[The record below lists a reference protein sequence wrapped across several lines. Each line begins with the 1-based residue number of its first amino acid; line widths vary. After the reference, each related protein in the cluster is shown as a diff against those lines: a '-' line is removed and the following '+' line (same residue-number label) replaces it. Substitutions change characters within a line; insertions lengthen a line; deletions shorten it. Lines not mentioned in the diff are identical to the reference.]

1 MDGDTETVQ
10 IYPVEPSGVTN
21 SPWQSVDWSSDAI
34 KLGVGLRTAE
44 KPTGGTFTV
53 TDGAGY
59 ATSALA
65 FDVSTADLA
74 TALNGLYQINTE
86 GGVTVT
92 GTVGDYYII
101 TYVTA
106 GAKTAIGSADGTLL
120 TPYGTASVSEIVAGA
135 SGVKE
140 KWLLLIRANELVEE
154 GTWAAVAAVAKS
166 VTVVSAGSGS
176 TTGVQTFDFSRP
188 AVGGVFNIEFN
199 SVTKWFD
206 WNATV
211 AQVQAAFGSDYAVT
225 GNDGGPWTI
234 EKVANG
240 AVATGDMDVSKLD
253 ALDGWQATVK
263 MNTPAMVQYML
274 DQTETEVIQYLEVQ
288 AGTAAAPLTVY
299 QDEVTVTKD
308 VINQ

>member
-1 MDGDTETVQ
+1 MPTPELEDIEWRFTADGVNNAGTSYYNSTSGSSSHSWTVPANVSHITILGISGGGGGETVL
-10 IYPVEPSGVTN
+10 ILETIVLSLSKSVGV
-21 SPWQSVDWSSDAI
+21 VV
-34 KLGVGLRTAE
+34 LL
-44 KPTGGTFTV
+44 
-53 TDGAGY
+53 
-59 ATSALA
+59 L
-65 FDVSTADLA
+65 
-74 TALNGLYQINTE
+74 LNGWSI
-86 GGVTVT
+86 V
-92 GTVGDYYII
+92 
-101 TYVTA
+101 
-106 GAKTAIGSADGTLL
+106 GTL
-120 TPYGTASVSEIVAGA
+120 
-135 SGVKE
+135 VK
-140 KWLLLIRANELVEE
+140 LLSLRMVEV
-154 GTWAAVAAVAKS
+154 AAVAAVAKS